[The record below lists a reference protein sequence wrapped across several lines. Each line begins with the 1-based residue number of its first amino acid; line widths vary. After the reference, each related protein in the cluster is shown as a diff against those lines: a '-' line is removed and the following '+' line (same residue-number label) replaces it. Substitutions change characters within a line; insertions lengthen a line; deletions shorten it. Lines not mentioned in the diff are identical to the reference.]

1 MTRKTFTLPAA
12 IQAEA
17 ARLICA
23 WSNPLMFSLAEQ
35 LEAIGVPKVLACQ
48 VEIGAFMTCAARVG
62 VLTACSVEGRAPKR
76 EFWVEAT
83 AEDFDRA
90 IDWYVGKFPEQAQ
103 QLGLKARNVAID
115 ARFVL

>member
-1 MTRKTFTLPAA
+1 MEKIFTLPSA
-12 IQAEA
+12 IRAEA
-17 ARLICA
+17 ARMICA

-35 LEAIGVPKVLACQ
+35 LEAIGVQKVLACQ

-62 VLTACSVEGRAPKR
+62 MLSACSLEGRSPKR
-76 EFWVEAT
+76 EWWIEAT

-90 IDWYVGKFPEQAQ
+90 VDWFVGKFPDQANK
-103 QLGLKARNVAID
+103 LGLRARNAAID